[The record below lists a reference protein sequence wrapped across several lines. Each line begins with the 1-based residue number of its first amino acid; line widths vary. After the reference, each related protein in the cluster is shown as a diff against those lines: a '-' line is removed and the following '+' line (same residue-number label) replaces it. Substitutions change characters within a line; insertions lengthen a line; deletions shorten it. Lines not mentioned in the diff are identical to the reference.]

1 MVRHELTEEEI
12 LREKNK
18 KEVSINEFRKI
29 VKEAGYK
36 LKIETSS
43 CMGNTYKNGS
53 ILDLEGN
60 FIVGAGANV
69 YLQETFDKHK
79 KAFDLI
85 HEYRVMDNGKK
96 VRGL

>member
-1 MVRHELTEEEI
+1 MAREITQEEY

-36 LKIETSS
+36 LKIKSLE
-43 CMGNTYKNGS
+43 CMGNTAKYGE
-53 ILDLEGN
+53 IQDLEGN
-60 FIVGAGANV
+60 FIVGYGANV
-69 YLQETFDKHK
+69 YGKETIEKHR

-85 HEYRVMDNGKK
+85 HEYRIMDNGKK